1 MRQIASA
8 SAGAA
13 SLSITRVVRIVA
25 VMGPRC
31 PRRLHEGNELYEC
44 KRFEILSRMALS
56 PVHVRT
62 FSEVVRQASFSRA
75 AERLHLSQP
84 AVSHHIRHLELAL
97 GARLLER
104 AGRRAFPTHAGELLL
119 EHAGRAL
126 AELEAARQAI
136 QRLRGVVAGRVRLGT
151 GATAST
157 YLFPDPLP
165 RLPAQRRPA
174 AGGHGAGQRGGDQ
187 AAGGGGARRV
197 GHLRRRR
204 ARRATRADAD
214 GARAGAAAGAPP
226 GHRAPARQAAD
237 AGARRGAG
245 RARRRGRL
253 MTDPTARRRSILWR
267 TRFANLFGAVM
278 AFVYFRF
285 IDPVTSGPGVTWIE
299 IVFSVAA
306 VTALMI
312 IGARFN
318 ARWAVPMLTQPG
330 STEAR
335 RRALLFPWAMAGST
349 LSAWVV
355 AGVIF
360 GVVGPL

>member
-13 SLSITRVVRIVA
+13 SLSVTRVVRIVA

-31 PRRLHEGNELYEC
+31 PRRLHERNELSEC
-44 KRFEILSRMALS
+44 KRFEILSRMDLS

-62 FSEVVRQASFSRA
+62 FSEVVRPASLSRA

-157 YLFPDPLP
+157 YLLPEALRRLRARHPELDLVIVTGNSADLAAAVAASQLDVAVLTLPVRGRQLVSAPFRVDPQVAIAAPDHRWPP
-165 RLPAQRRPA
+165 RGAVRRADLGESPVILSGR
-174 AGGHGAGQRGGDQ
+174 GGHT
-187 AAGGGGARRV
+187 RRV
-197 GHLRRRR
+197 
-204 ARRATRADAD
+204 AD
-214 GARAGAAAGAPP
+214 R
-226 GHRAPARQAAD
+226 
-237 AGARRGAG
+237 
-245 RARRRGRL
+245 
-253 MTDPTARRRSILWR
+253 
-267 TRFANLFGAVM
+267 
-278 AFVYFRF
+278 
-285 IDPVTSGPGVTWIE
+285 
-299 IVFSVAA
+299 
-306 VTALMI
+306 
-312 IGARFN
+312 
-318 ARWAVPMLTQPG
+318 
-330 STEAR
+330 
-335 RRALLFPWAMAGST
+335 
-349 LSAWVV
+349 
-355 AGVIF
+355 
-360 GVVGPL
+360 

>member
-13 SLSITRVVRIVA
+13 SLSVTRVVRIVA

-31 PRRLHEGNELYEC
+31 PRRLHEGNELSEC
-44 KRFEILSRMALS
+44 KRFEILSRMDLS

-157 YLFPDPLP
+157 YLLPDALRRLRAQHPELELVIVTGNSADLAAAVAARAELRARTLTARALAPPL
-165 RLPAQRRPA
+165 
-174 AGGHGAGQRGGDQ
+174 
-187 AAGGGGARRV
+187 ARRLAIV
-197 GHLRRRR
+197 RRRDKPSTP
-204 ARRATRADAD
+204 ALDAVLAALD
-214 GARAGAAAGAPP
+214 G
-226 GHRAPARQAAD
+226 
-237 AGARRGAG
+237 
-245 RARRRGRL
+245 
-253 MTDPTARRRSILWR
+253 
-267 TRFANLFGAVM
+267 V
-278 AFVYFRF
+278 
-285 IDPVTSGPGVTWIE
+285 
-299 IVFSVAA
+299 
-306 VTALMI
+306 
-312 IGARFN
+312 
-318 ARWAVPMLTQPG
+318 
-330 STEAR
+330 
-335 RRALLFPWAMAGST
+335 AGS
-349 LSAWVV
+349 
-355 AGVIF
+355 
-360 GVVGPL
+360 